1 MGRKKIN
8 RTEEEKKEIKKKYY
22 QEHREEILAKY
33 RANKGRDK
41 KEEYNNKIEDS
52 VEEWNDKLK
61 EKAETHADPT
71 IRHWASLQV
80 QTNEEVLL
88 KKKSHPHKITTK
100 VGDFEYEGKGRL
112 FEIPTES
119 GRQSKQATKNFLL
132 SVLYKDLDRLSSL
145 PKAQATLKR
154 AFYKEMIESL

>member
-1 MGRKKIN
+1 MGRK
-8 RTEEEKKEIKKKYY
+8 RLHTEEEKKELNRKYY
-22 QEHREEILAKY
+22 QEHREEILAKH

-41 KEEYNNKIEDS
+41 VGEYNKKIEDS
-52 VEEWNDKLK
+52 MEEWNGKLK

-71 IRHWASLQV
+71 IRHWAELQL
-80 QTNEEVLL
+80 QTNEEVL

-100 VGDFEYEGKGRL
+100 IGDFEYEGKGRL
-112 FEIPTES
+112 FEIPTS
-119 GRQSKQATKNFLL
+119 TGRQSKEATKNFLL

>member
-8 RTEEEKKEIKKKYY
+8 RTEEEKKELKKKYY

-41 KEEYNNKIEDS
+41 TEEYNNKIEDS
-52 VEEWNDKLK
+52 VEEWNNKLK
-61 EKAETHADPT
+61 EKAETNENPT
-71 IRHWASLQV
+71 IRHWAKLQL
-80 QTNEEVLL
+80 QTNEEVLP
-88 KKKSHPHKITTK
+88 KKKSHVHKITTK
-100 VGDFEYEGKGRL
+100 VGDFEYDCKGKL
-112 FEIPTES
+112 FEVPTS
-119 GRQSKQATKNFLL
+119 TGRQSKEATKNFLL
-132 SVLYKDLDRLSSL
+132 TVLYRDLDRLSSL

>member
-1 MGRKKIN
+1 MGRKKIHS
-8 RTEEEKKEIKKKYY
+8 EEEKKAIKKQYY

-41 KEEYNNKIEDS
+41 VGEYNKKIEDS

-61 EKAETHADPT
+61 EKSETHADPT
-71 IRHWASLQV
+71 IRHWAELQL
-80 QTNEEVLL
+80 QTNEEVLP
-88 KKKSHPHKITTK
+88 KKKSHQHKITTK

-112 FEIPTES
+112 FEIPTS
-119 GRQSKQATKNFLL
+119 TGRQSKEATKNFLL

>member
-1 MGRKKIN
+1 MGRKKLH
-8 RTEEEKKEIKKKYY
+8 TEKEKKELKKKYY

-41 KEEYNNKIEDS
+41 VGEYNKKIEDS

-71 IRHWASLQV
+71 IRHWAELQL
-80 QTNEEVLL
+80 QTNEEVLP

-112 FEIPTES
+112 FEIPTS
-119 GRQSKQATKNFLL
+119 TGRQSKEATKNFLL
-132 SVLYKDLDRLSSL
+132 SVLYRDLDRLSSL

>member
-1 MGRKKIN
+1 MGRKKIH
-8 RTEEEKKEIKKKYY
+8 TEEEKKELKKQYY

-33 RANKGRDK
+33 KANKGRDK
-41 KEEYNNKIEDS
+41 VGEYKNKIEDS

-61 EKAETHADPT
+61 EKAETHENPT
-71 IRHWASLQV
+71 IRHWAELQV

-100 VGDFEYEGKGRL
+100 VGDFEYECKGKL
-112 FEIPTES
+112 FEVPTPS

-145 PKAQATLKR
+145 PKAQATLKK
-154 AFYKEMIESL
+154 AFYREMIESL

>member
-1 MGRKKIN
+1 MGRKKLH
-8 RTEEEKKEIKKKYY
+8 TEEEKKAIKKQYY

-41 KEEYNNKIEDS
+41 VGEYNKKIEDS
-52 VEEWNDKLK
+52 VEERNDKLK
-61 EKAETHADPT
+61 EKSETHENPT
-71 IRHWASLQV
+71 IRHWAELQL

-112 FEIPTES
+112 FEIPTS
-119 GRQSKQATKNFLL
+119 TGRQSKEATKNFLL
-132 SVLYKDLDRLSSL
+132 TVLYRDLDRLSSL

>member
-1 MGRKKIN
+1 MGRK
-8 RTEEEKKEIKKKYY
+8 RLHTEEEKIALRKKYY
-22 QEHREEILAKY
+22 QEHREEILAKQ
-33 RANKGRDK
+33 RALKKSNK
-41 KEEYNNKIEDS
+41 DS
-52 VEEWNDKLK
+52 IEEWNNKLK
-61 EKAETHADPT
+61 EKAETHDDPT
-71 IRHWASLQV
+71 IRHWAELQV

-132 SVLYKDLDRLSSL
+132 RVLFNDLDKLSSL

-154 AFYKEMIESL
+154 AFYREMIESL

>member
-1 MGRKKIN
+1 MGRK
-8 RTEEEKKEIKKKYY
+8 RLHTEKEKKELNRKYY

-41 KEEYNNKIEDS
+41 VGEYNKKIEDS
-52 VEEWNDKLK
+52 MEEWNGKLK

-71 IRHWASLQV
+71 IRHWAELQL
-80 QTNEEVLL
+80 QTNEEVL

-100 VGDFEYEGKGRL
+100 VGDFEYEGKGKL

>member
-1 MGRKKIN
+1 MGRKKLH
-8 RTEEEKKEIKKKYY
+8 TEEEKKAIKKQYY

-41 KEEYNNKIEDS
+41 VGEYNKKIEDS

-71 IRHWASLQV
+71 IRHWASLQL
-80 QTNEEVLL
+80 QTNDEVLL

-100 VGDFEYEGKGRL
+100 IGDFEYEGKGKL
-112 FEIPTES
+112 FEVPTS
-119 GRQSKQATKNFLL
+119 TGRQSKEATKNFLL
-132 SVLYKDLDRLSSL
+132 SVLYRDLDRLSSL

>member
-1 MGRKKIN
+1 MGRK
-8 RTEEEKKEIKKKYY
+8 RLHTEEEKKELNRKYY
-22 QEHREEILAKY
+22 QEHREEILAKH

-41 KEEYNNKIEDS
+41 VGEYNKKIEDS
-52 VEEWNDKLK
+52 MEEWNGKLK
-61 EKAETHADPT
+61 EKAETHENPT
-71 IRHWASLQV
+71 IRHWAELQL
-80 QTNEEVLL
+80 QTNEEVL

-112 FEIPTES
+112 FEIPTS
-119 GRQSKQATKNFLL
+119 TGRQSKEATKNFLL
-132 SVLYKDLDRLSSL
+132 SVLYRDLDKLSSL

>member
-1 MGRKKIN
+1 MGRKKIH
-8 RTEEEKKEIKKKYY
+8 TEEEKKAIKKQYY
-22 QEHREEILAKY
+22 QEHREEILRKQRAL
-33 RANKGRDK
+33 RANK
-41 KEEYNNKIEDS
+41 DS
-52 VEEWNDKLK
+52 NTIEEWNNKLK
-61 EKAETHADPT
+61 EKAETHENPT
-71 IRHWASLQV
+71 IRHWAELQL

-88 KKKSHPHKITTK
+88 KKKPHVHKITTK
-100 VGDFEYEGKGRL
+100 IGDFEYEGKGRL

-132 SVLYKDLDRLSSL
+132 RVLFNDLDRLSSL

>member
-1 MGRKKIN
+1 MGRK
-8 RTEEEKKEIKKKYY
+8 RLHTEEEKKALRKKYY
-22 QEHREEILAKY
+22 QEHREEILAKQ
-33 RANKGRDK
+33 RALKKSNKDS
-41 KEEYNNKIEDS
+41 IED
-52 VEEWNDKLK
+52 WNNKLK
-61 EKAETHADPT
+61 EKAETHDDPT
-71 IRHWASLQV
+71 IRHWAELQV

-132 SVLYKDLDRLSSL
+132 RVLFNDLDRLSSL

-154 AFYKEMIESL
+154 AFYREMIESL

>member
-1 MGRKKIN
+1 MGRK
-8 RTEEEKKEIKKKYY
+8 RLHTEEEKKELNRKYY
-22 QEHREEILAKY
+22 QEHREEILAKH

-41 KEEYNNKIEDS
+41 KEEYKNKIEGS

-61 EKAETHADPT
+61 EKAKTHENPT
-71 IRHWASLQV
+71 IRHWAELQL

-88 KKKSHPHKITTK
+88 KKKPHVHKITTK
-100 VGDFEYEGKGRL
+100 IGDFEYEGKGRL

-145 PKAQATLKR
+145 PKAQATLKK

>member
-1 MGRKKIN
+1 MGRK
-8 RTEEEKKEIKKKYY
+8 RLHTEEEKKELNRKYY
-22 QEHREEILAKY
+22 QEHREEILAKH

-41 KEEYNNKIEDS
+41 VGEYNKKIEDS

-71 IRHWASLQV
+71 IRHWAELQL

-112 FEIPTES
+112 FEIPTS
-119 GRQSKQATKNFLL
+119 TGRQSKEATKNFLL
-132 SVLYKDLDRLSSL
+132 TVLYKDLDRLSSL